1 MPAVLTPRASSAA
14 RSPGMRETT
23 QMCGSRDSMVARR
36 REDKFGVLKAAQ
48 SVKPGAHAKG
58 KLINYG
64 V

>member
-48 SVKPGAHAKG
+48 SELGAHAKG